1 MLFFFYYESVSGL
14 VMREELH
21 GQQWLEGL
29 FLGQYINNKISRK
42 TYNVLPL
49 FSPTV
54 YLADGSIVA
63 SCFLIV
69 RECCCVGDCAAPD
82 AGCMLLYT
90 VLLLAV
96 PCGSDICS
104 FLSVSPSWLFG
115 LVFPFG
121 RIPSDAPVFPL
132 HDELFY
138 GPGPG
143 A

>member
-49 FSPTV
+49 FSPNL

-69 RECCCVGDCAAPD
+69 REC
-82 AGCMLLYT
+82 LLR
-90 VLLLAV
+90 
-96 PCGSDICS
+96 
-104 FLSVSPSWLFG
+104 G
-115 LVFPFG
+115 LVRCARCWPYVAVVCVAHCGAVRFRYLFVPLRLPVLAIWTGFPFG
-121 RIPSDAPVFPL
+121 PRSILCSGFSFAR
-132 HDELFY
+132 
-138 GPGPG
+138 
-143 A
+143 